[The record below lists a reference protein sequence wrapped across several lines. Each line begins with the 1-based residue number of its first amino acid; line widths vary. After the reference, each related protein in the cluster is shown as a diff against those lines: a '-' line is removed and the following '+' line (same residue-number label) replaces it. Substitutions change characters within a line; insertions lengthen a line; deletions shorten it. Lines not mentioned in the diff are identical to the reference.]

1 MLINPMSDL
10 DEQNQYLSQPSKEV
24 EKNEMEVQ
32 FDSDSEKSTKK
43 PSHIGQPVAEEKI
56 KNLDKT
62 LIQQLQVLDPTRSEQ
77 AVSPIL

>member
-43 PSHIGQPVAEEKI
+43 PSHIGQPVAEEVVKDLNKKLSDDLKLKI
-56 KNLDKT
+56 KVAFENN
-62 LIQQLQVLDPTRSEQ
+62 QE
-77 AVSPIL
+77 